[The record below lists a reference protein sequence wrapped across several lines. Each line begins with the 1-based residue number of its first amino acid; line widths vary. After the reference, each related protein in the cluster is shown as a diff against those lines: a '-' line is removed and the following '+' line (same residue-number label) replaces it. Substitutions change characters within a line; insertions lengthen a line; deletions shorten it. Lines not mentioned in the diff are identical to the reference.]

1 MIICL
6 ALQFTC
12 LRPRKFEEIT
22 QNFQLLLLLL
32 NTQKDSNELI
42 AATLCKNIP
51 VFKYSSIH
59 CLEEPR
65 YQRANEQAEAQGI
78 VAMLTSG
85 VQCRCVFSFRP
96 IALFE

>member
-12 LRPRKFEEIT
+12 LRPRKFEEIA
-22 QNFQLLLLLL
+22 QNFLLLLLLL
-32 NTQKDSNELI
+32 NTQKDSNQLI
-42 AATLCKNIP
+42 AATLRKNIP

-65 YQRANEQAEAQGI
+65 YQWANEQAEAQGI
-78 VAMLTSG
+78 AAMLTSG
-85 VQCRCVFSFRP
+85 VQCCCEFSFHP
-96 IALFE
+96 NSSF